1 MLADVRI
8 KKIKEI
14 LLEYKH
20 IDINTLSSL
29 LSVSMATIRR
39 DLDKL
44 EQENFLVRAHGG
56 AFLNN
61 YSEDEVQLS
70 STDDPLS
77 PQKREIGIL
86 ASALIDDNDII
97 FIGGGNT
104 CLQVAKHVK
113 NKKNVTVITNNVN
126 IITELSENSEIS
138 LQAVGGNLE
147 VVDKCLTMAGDISL
161 ETLSH
166 MYFNK
171 SFVTV
176 DAVDMEKGFFT
187 NSPEQG
193 KIIRLLQKNSD
204 DLIIVADYTK
214 FGKRAFS
221 YVGELVMTKKI
232 VTNINLH
239 ESFKKRFFES
249 GFQLYMTFDNQ

>member
-1 MLADVRI
+1 MRV

-44 EQENFLVRAHGG
+44 EQESFLVRAHGG
-56 AFLNN
+56 AFLNDPAV
-61 YSEDEVQLS
+61 DEVQLS
-70 STDDPLS
+70 GSEDPYAQ
-77 PQKREIGIL
+77 QKREIGIL

-97 FIGGGNT
+97 FIGGGVT
-104 CLQVAKHVK
+104 CLQIAKHVK
-113 NKKNVTVITNNVN
+113 NKKHVTIITNNVN
-126 IITELSENSEIS
+126 ILTELASNTEIS
-138 LQAVGGNLE
+138 LKAVGGDLE
-147 VVDKCLTMAGDISL
+147 VVDQCLTMAGDISL

-176 DAVDMEKGFFT
+176 DAIDLDNGYFT
-187 NSPEQG
+187 NSPQQG

-204 DLIIVADYTK
+204 DLLIVADYTK

-221 YVGELVMTKKI
+221 YVGELLMTRKI
-232 VTNINLH
+232 VTNIDLS
-239 ESFKKRFFES
+239 ESYKKQLFES

>member
-1 MLADVRI
+1 MLADGRI

-20 IDINTLSSL
+20 IDINSLSTL

-56 AFLNN
+56 AYLNSI
-61 YSEDEVQLS
+61 SEDEVQLS
-70 STDDPLS
+70 SVEDAYA

-86 ASALIDDNDII
+86 ASALINNNDII
-97 FIGGGNT
+97 FIGGGMT

-113 NKKNVTVITNNVN
+113 NKKNVSVITNNVN
-126 IITELSENSEIS
+126 ILSDLASDNEIA
-138 LQAVGGNLE
+138 LQAVGGSLE
-147 VVDKCLTMAGDISL
+147 VVDQCLTMTGDISL
-161 ETLSH
+161 KTLEQ
-166 MYFNK
+166 MYFHK
-171 SFVTV
+171 AFVTV
-176 DAVDMEKGFFT
+176 DAIDLEKGYFT

-193 KIIRLLQKNSD
+193 KIIRLLQHISD
-204 DLIIVADYTK
+204 ELYIVADYTK
-214 FGKRAFS
+214 FGRRAFS
-221 YVGELVMTKKI
+221 YVGSLDMTKKI

-239 ESFKKRFFES
+239 ESYKKQLFDT